1 MSNNTIN
8 GTNAFVKQTLI
19 DLRDEAKRPS
29 KAKHEER
36 TQRNDEMD
44 EFYTEQL
51 HWMNGCRGTGLFG

>member
-19 DLRDEAKRPS
+19 DPKNEAKRPN

-36 TQRNDEMD
+36 TQKNIELD
-44 EFYTEQL
+44 EFCKNQ
-51 HWMNGCRGTGLFG
+51 